1 MAHHPSAMVWIRHR
15 GVSRAAAC
23 LAALVGVA
31 LVAGACSSAPPA
43 VAPTVAPTPAP
54 SRSLHLGL
62 TATVQDVFNGLGRA
76 GLHITANTAMTGQ
89 DGGDVVRKI
98 FATYLG
104 WPLDVTEYRSASA
117 LAKVTKWAAGDGPG
131 RGEPPVAIAG
141 SNILVTWG
149 PQNETAEPRVPDA
162 HQIDGL
168 RDLVAALDRM
178 LSPLKARTVVP
189 VSFTAAVGASSPA
202 PASAAP

>member
-1 MAHHPSAMVWIRHR
+1 MAWIRHR

-23 LAALVGVA
+23 VAALSVVA
-31 LVAGACSSAPPA
+31 LVAGACSSPPPS
-43 VAPTVAPTPAP
+43 VAPTVAPTAVP
-54 SRSLHLGL
+54 SPSLHLGS

-76 GLHITANTAMTGQ
+76 GLRITANTAMTGQ
-89 DGGDVVRKI
+89 DGSDVVRKI

-104 WPLDVTEYRSASA
+104 WPLDVTEYRSVAA
-117 LAKVTKWAAGDGPG
+117 LAKVTKWAAGDAPG

-149 PQNETAEPRVPDA
+149 PKTEAGKPRVPDA
-162 HQIDGL
+162 QQLDGL
-168 RDLVAALDRM
+168 RDLVAALDLM

-189 VSFTAAVGASSPA
+189 VSLTAATAASPA
-202 PASAAP
+202 P

>member
-1 MAHHPSAMVWIRHR
+1 MVWIRHR
-15 GVSRAAAC
+15 GASRAAAC

-31 LVAGACSSAPPA
+31 LVASACSSPPPS
-43 VAPTVAPTPAP
+43 VAPTVAPTPVP

-76 GLHITANTAMTGQ
+76 GLDITANTAMTGQ
-89 DGGDVVRKI
+89 DGSDVVRKI
-98 FATYLG
+98 FATYLD

-117 LAKVTKWAAGDGPG
+117 LRKVTKWAAGDGPG
-131 RGEPPVAIAG
+131 LGEPPVAIAG
-141 SNILVTWG
+141 SNILITWG
-149 PQNETAEPRVPDA
+149 PMNAAAKPRVPDA

-168 RDLVAALDRM
+168 RDLVKALDVM

-189 VSFTAAVGASSPA
+189 VSFTAAVTS
-202 PASAAP
+202 SAAP